1 MKLDRVKEI
10 AAAVLYEGYILYPYR
25 ASSIKNRQRWTF
37 GGVFPAD
44 YASFEGGDPSSMQTQ
59 CLLRGTP
66 RSIVEVRVRFLHLLP
81 REIGQLHDPV
91 AELARDA
98 VTYIHQSARDG
109 HRRHQIRFLG
119 GSNRTRGRSAAIS
132 GRQSGRDTRA
142 DRLCFSR

>member
-1 MKLDRVKEI
+1 MTRDHVKEI

-25 ASSIKNRQRWTF
+25 PSSIKNRQRWTF

-66 RSIVEVRVRFLHLLP
+66 RSIADVRVRFLHLLA

-91 AELARDA
+91 ADLAPDA
-98 VTYIHQSARDG
+98 IPAFTRVPSMDIDGVKFVPWEEAIEREVVAPPLAVGNLAGTPAR
-109 HRRHQIRFLG
+109 I
-119 GSNRTRGRSAAIS
+119 
-132 GRQSGRDTRA
+132 
-142 DRLCFSR
+142 